1 MCDIKNCEL
10 LKLKEDFGLVP
21 EEQMT
26 ESDYLDEN
34 LNNPSWVNQQFTFDK
49 ILVLNRESNQDNA
62 VFGYLYFRGVLIGYT
77 LERFDKIIPSGR
89 YLVKVSYSPKLRRFT
104 PEIVVPNRTGIRIH
118 SGNTIA
124 DTRGCILVGMSG
136 SDNVL
141 RYSSVCFDVLLY
153 NIRNCGIDTILI
165 TNNF

>member
-1 MCDIKNCEL
+1 MCDIQNCEI

-21 EEQMT
+21 VEQMT

-34 LNNPSWVNQQFTFDK
+34 LNNPSWINQQFTFDK
-49 ILVLNRESNQDNA
+49 VLVINRDSNQDNA
-62 VFGYLYFRGVLIGYT
+62 VSGKIYFRGVLVGYS
-77 LERFDKIIPSGR
+77 LEKFDKMIPSGR
-89 YLVKVSYSPKLRRFT
+89 YLLKVSYSPKFRRFT
-104 PEIVVPNRTGIRIH
+104 PEIVVPNRVGIRIH

-136 SDNVL
+136 YDNVL

-153 NIRNCGIDTILI
+153 NIRNCGVDTILI